1 MNVDLCQSSQ
11 GVGSGEPHHDDAC
24 IQKAMEIK
32 EAIAATTAAIKG
44 QDYSRSPQHEDPD
57 SSEPLGEAVP
67 LAGSEGRRQ
76 LGLRPIPPPGEE
88 ESDALQAELLCA
100 KDAAKRAD
108 DEVQALRAALAEA
121 ETAAA
126 KKLAEQTAAMQ
137 KEQAAMQKELQAA
150 QENIAREAQEKE
162 SLKAELNAAK
172 DAAKLIL
179 YSESPLPLHVPL
191 R

>member
-1 MNVDLCQSSQ
+1 M
-11 GVGSGEPHHDDAC
+11 GADAWV
-24 IQKAMEIK
+24 QKAMEMK
-32 EAIAATTAAIKG
+32 EGIEATIALKG
-44 QDYSRSPQHEDPD
+44 RDCSRSPQREDL
-57 SSEPLGEAVP
+57 EPGEPVEDATP
-67 LAGSEGRRQ
+67 STGSEGRRQ
-76 LGLRPIPPPGEE
+76 IGLRPITPTPGEE
-88 ESDALQAELLCA
+88 SEALQAQLLSA

-121 ETAAA
+121 ENAAA